1 VIKPLA
7 FAIADSYGIAPKIL
21 ANTFDF
27 ELITAENPSL
37 GQVASLVPDLILF
50 DWAPALK
57 KRNTDLIIKIRSTAA
72 LKATPIILF
81 HSDENDISAE
91 LWSTQNLIALEIPV
105 RGNTLVRAL
114 NQCLPRHSFLLPVR
128 DSDKATNEKSPEGTD
143 LPGAATQKKV
153 FIGHGGSAVWR
164 TLREFLT
171 DRLNLTVEEFNQE
184 SAAGLPTPERLRQML
199 SASSFAFM
207 ILTAENLDSEGYR
220 HARENVIH
228 ETGLFQG
235 RLGFSKAII
244 LLEEDCK
251 EFSNISGTGQIRF
264 SSSRLAEKW
273 EEIRH
278 VLEREGIIRQHLPA

>member
-1 VIKPLA
+1 VTKALA
-7 FAIADSYGIAPKIL
+7 FAIADSSGIAPKIL

-37 GQVASLVPDLILF
+37 GQVANLMPDLILF
-50 DWAPALK
+50 DWAPGLK
-57 KRNTDLIIKIRSTAA
+57 KRNTDLIAKIRSTAA
-72 LKATPIILF
+72 LKTTPIFLF
-81 HSDENDISAE
+81 YSDENDISAE
-91 LWSTQNLIALEIPV
+91 LWSTQGLIALDLAV
-105 RGNTLVRAL
+105 RGSTLVRAL
-114 NQCLPRHSFLLPVR
+114 NQALPKISFLLPVR
-128 DSDKATNEKSPEGTD
+128 NSHKVTGETPPEKTTLSE
-143 LPGAATQKKV
+143 AATQKKV
-153 FIGHGGSAVWR
+153 FIGHGGSAIWKG
-164 TLREFLT
+164 LREFLT
-171 DRLNLTVEEFNQE
+171 ERLNLTVEEFNQE
-184 SAAGLPTPERLRQML
+184 SPAGLPTSERLQQML
-199 SASSFAFM
+199 SASSFAFV

-244 LLEEDCK
+244 LLEEGCQ

-264 SSSRLAEKW
+264 PANRLAEKW